1 MNEKLSLSLAQHG
14 LEMANPMQKAVFGTL
29 KSGAD
34 TVILAPKNAG
44 KTTTMVMLVIQQ
56 LTAAFEDSPRAL
68 IVVPDKER
76 LLHMEALLTNMLNIQ
91 IYVYLQLMK
100 KQIWMVINM
109 RYRVE

>member
-44 KTTTMVMLVIQQ
+44 KQPL
-56 LTAAFEDSPRAL
+56 
-68 IVVPDKER
+68 
-76 LLHMEALLTNMLNIQ
+76 
-91 IYVYLQLMK
+91 
-100 KQIWMVINM
+100 W
-109 RYRVE
+109 